1 MTRRWSGHRRATRLR
16 PNDRACPR
24 RIGKVPEEA
33 KIMQEEPFV
42 PIAPFENFYELIMRA
57 NSLPYGLASY
67 VFTCSLAICEALDVG
82 TVGVNDLLLATAEMP
97 LAALGP
103 VVPAERAAGSAGTTG
118 PNAAKGI
125 SAVARSKSFTPTVPT
140 SSASQIASEQV
151 KT

>member
-24 RIGKVPEEA
+24 RIGEVPEET

-103 VVPAERAAGSAGTTG
+103 VVPAERAAGSVSLIIWTRNTPSSNLLERFRTG
-118 PNAAKGI
+118 
-125 SAVARSKSFTPTVPT
+125 SFYGRYPT
-140 SSASQIASEQV
+140 SRPEPRAH
-151 KT
+151 